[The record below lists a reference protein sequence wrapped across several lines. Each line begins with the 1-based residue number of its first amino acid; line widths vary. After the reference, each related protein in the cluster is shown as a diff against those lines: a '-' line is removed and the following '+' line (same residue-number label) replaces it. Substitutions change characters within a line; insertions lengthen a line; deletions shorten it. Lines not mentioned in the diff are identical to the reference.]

1 MGRQLEIEPSL
12 YAKGG
17 KQETGLLVTIWPPIH
32 FEKKKTIFLFSIYKK
47 PQAHY
52 HIPFQVQGICR
63 AIGEQHFWMHGIP
76 FVAQLYSDGI
86 TSRPLKDS

>member
-1 MGRQLEIEPSL
+1 MQ
-12 YAKGG
+12 KGENK
-17 KQETGLLVTIWPPIH
+17 KQDCWLPYDLRFILKK
-32 FEKKKTIFLFSIYKK
+32 KKKTIFLFSIYKK